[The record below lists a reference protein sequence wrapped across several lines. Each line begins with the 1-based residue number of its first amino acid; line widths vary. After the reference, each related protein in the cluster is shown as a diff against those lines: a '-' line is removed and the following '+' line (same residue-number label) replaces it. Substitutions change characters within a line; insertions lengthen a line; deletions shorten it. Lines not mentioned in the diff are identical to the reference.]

1 MKHLFNKIK
10 PVGNRTIVIT
20 NTNQKKEHSFT
31 KEDGTEGNFYIAN
44 EYSWDGR
51 VTNFTQ
57 GTLLN
62 DFKNLKVGTNVLVH
76 HNSMGDE
83 SELVVE
89 NTPAGHKVFAVDA
102 HFIYFGV
109 DGDKIIPVD
118 GFMLVERLYEPE
130 NVSKGGIIMTT
141 EKVQIKN
148 KVRVLAVPD
157 SITDY
162 KVGDVAI
169 VYPHSDYMMTHNLN
183 GKIDTLIRLKYSD
196 CLAVDHDFDKRGY

>member
-31 KEDGTEGNFYIAN
+31 KEDGTEGSLYIAN
-44 EYSWDGR
+44 EYSWDSR

-62 DFKNLKVGTNVLVH
+62 DFKNLKAGTDVLVH
-76 HNSMGDE
+76 HNSMGNE
-83 SELVVE
+83 CELDISD
-89 NTPAGHKVFAVDA
+89 TPKGHKIFAVDA
-102 HFIYFGV
+102 HFIYFGIK
-109 DGDKIIPVD
+109 DKKLIPVN
-118 GFMLVERLYEPE
+118 GNMLVERLYEPE
-130 NVSKGGIIMTT
+130 DVSAGGIVLTLEPI
-141 EKVQIKN
+141 KIKN
-148 KVRVLAVPD
+148 KVRIIAVPE

-169 VYPHSDYMMTHNLN
+169 IYPFADYAMTHNVN
-183 GKIDTLIRLKYSD
+183 GKIEEVIRLKYSD
-196 CLAVDHDFDKRGY
+196 CLAIDHDFDKRGY